1 MLGRFHQARAH
12 GQGLSE
18 SRLLALEPALTDSL
32 VQDLLGRMAAIQLVS
47 RAESGEWLLARDL
60 DDVTIG
66 ELYETCHLR
75 VSVAEAH
82 LPHREDALGV
92 AVMGVLDGLRMP
104 LRDQLRQRV
113 SSVYQGIE
121 GA

>member
-1 MLGRFHQARAH
+1 MLGKLDGIA
-12 GQGLSE
+12 
-18 SRLLALEPALTDSL
+18 
-32 VQDLLGRMAAIQLVS
+32 VVS

-104 LRDQLRQRV
+104 LRDKLRQRV
-113 SSVYQGIE
+113 SSVYQEIE